1 MYPGVVGCGVRL
13 PLRSSSG
20 FIGLCISAPAVRM
33 SYDVITTHIP
43 TLRKVAVD
51 IADIFDRRT
60 T

>member
-1 MYPGVVGCGVRL
+1 
-13 PLRSSSG
+13 
-20 FIGLCISAPAVRM
+20 M

-43 TLRKVAVD
+43 TLRKVADD

>member
-1 MYPGVVGCGVRL
+1 L

-20 FIGLCISAPAVRM
+20 FLGLCISAPAVRM
-33 SYDVITTHIP
+33 NYEAITSHIP
-43 TLRKVAVD
+43 ALEQMAVD